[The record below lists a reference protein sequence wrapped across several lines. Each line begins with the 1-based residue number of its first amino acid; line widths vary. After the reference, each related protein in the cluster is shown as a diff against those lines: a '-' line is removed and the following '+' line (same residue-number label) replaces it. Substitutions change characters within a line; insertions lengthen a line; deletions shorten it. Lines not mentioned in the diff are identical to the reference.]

1 MSTRWVTTA
10 LLVVTIVIALGW
22 ADADALGRGVLAPA
36 QMVPRERPRMILSA
50 KELPKR
56 IAWAQPGGSLNPYLE
71 SLKKTVATDN
81 SYSASFI
88 EY

>member
-1 MSTRWVTTA
+1 
-10 LLVVTIVIALGW
+10 
-22 ADADALGRGVLAPA
+22 
-36 QMVPRERPRMILSA
+36 MILSA